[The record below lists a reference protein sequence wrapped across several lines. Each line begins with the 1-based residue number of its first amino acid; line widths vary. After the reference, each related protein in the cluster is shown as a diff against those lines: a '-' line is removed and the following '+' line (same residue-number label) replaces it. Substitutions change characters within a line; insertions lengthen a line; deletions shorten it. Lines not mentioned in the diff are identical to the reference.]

1 MLLTVFTPTYNR
13 VHTLE
18 RTFRS
23 LCRQQFKDF
32 EWLVVDDGSTDGTA
46 ELITGLHALA
56 DFPINYVAKE
66 NGGKHTAY
74 NEGLRRA
81 RGRWFFTVDS
91 DDWLPDDSLAHI
103 ADIAPEAEKDPRI
116 AGIIALK
123 EYPDGRLIGRP
134 YPADLRRASLFEL
147 ERNGHRGERSLV
159 FKTEI
164 ARQYP
169 FPVIA
174 GEKFMTESVVYDRI
188 AVHYDFMVS
197 NLILTTCEYQPDGL
211 SSNPYRVIVRN
222 PGGYAM
228 YFAGRLDM
236 RLGLRAFF
244 KCFLS
249 YLAMAR
255 MYGNDVYSGRHRR
268 LIRLFKPLG
277 IPIAR
282 CYKTRLHR

>member
-23 LCRQQFKDF
+23 LCRQHFKDF

-46 ELITGLHALA
+46 ELITGLRALA

-211 SSNPYRVIVRN
+211 SSDPYRIIAKN
-222 PGGYAM
+222 PGGYAL
-228 YFAGRLDM
+228 YYAGRLDAA
-236 RLGLRAFF
+236 RGVREFLRYALRYLG
-244 KCFLS
+244 
-249 YLAMAR
+249 MAR
-255 MYGNDVYSGRHRR
+255 LSGRKIYQGKHRIAVG
-268 LIRLFKPLG
+268 LLSPLG
-277 IPIAR
+277 IPVAHFYR
-282 CYKTRLHR
+282 SRLC